1 MKLSDLKVGE
11 KLGISVYLLKV
22 IRIIGVNHPVT
33 FILGDKDGH
42 INDIISNITETYIEF
57 GYRKWRVDIS
67 LLYEKGL
74 LEKEFELPAKWYV
87 LPKTIFNLNI
97 VKNYFI
103 NKGIE
108 KYNAYSITYE
118 DNAYDSDDVYYT
130 HSKNVNKAVYTEI
143 TFEQFKKY
151 VLKESMIENNKLPE
165 KWYIKRKE
173 DNYEVVNN
181 WFNNNAGHKKK
192 HSSVTGILFYPNC
205 STSTFQQAL
214 LEGYKE
220 LTFEEF
226 KDYVLNKKQQKVM
239 FTKQDWIERKCV
251 IKFDSS
257 KRAITTKFLKECNK
271 DNSSYEGIK
280 PYIVSTVN
288 RVGFWGA
295 FDAIPDN
302 LPVVTINELLNPNN
316 MVENKKIV
324 GYKVIGSLQLT
335 KEEEQKVIS
344 GLALTLDRAKH
355 PEAFEPIYEENLE
368 LGGYKLEFT
377 KTTMKFDGATFKKA
391 ELEILEEVLED
402 NSNIHITLKSI
413 PVNLEML
420 KKIIKNFK

>member
-22 IRIIGVNHPVT
+22 IRIIGVNHPIT
-33 FILGDKDGH
+33 YILEDKDGH

-57 GYRKWRVDIS
+57 GVIKWRVDIS
-67 LLYEKGL
+67 LLYEKGV
-74 LEKEFELPAKWYV
+74 LEKEVQFEV
-87 LPKTIFNLNI
+87 
-97 VKNYFI
+97 
-103 NKGIE
+103 
-108 KYNAYSITYE
+108 
-118 DNAYDSDDVYYT
+118 
-130 HSKNVNKAVYTEI
+130 
-143 TFEQFKKY
+143 
-151 VLKESMIENNKLPE
+151 PE
-165 KWYIKRKE
+165 KWYIKRHL

-205 STSTFQQAL
+205 STSTFQEAL
-214 LEGYKE
+214 QQGYKE
-220 LTFEEF
+220 ITFEEF
-226 KDYVLNKKQQKVM
+226 KEYVLNKKQQKVM

-251 IKFDSS
+251 IKFEAN
-257 KRAITTKFLKECNK
+257 KREITSKFLKECNAE
-271 DNSSYEGIK
+271 NSVYGGTK
-280 PYIVSTVN
+280 KYIFSNTVKK
-288 RVGFWGA
+288 GFWNC
-295 FDAIPDN
+295 DDYIPEG
-302 LPVVTINELLNPNN
+302 LPIVTIDELLNPNN

-324 GYKVIGSLQLT
+324 GYKTIGNLVLT
-335 KEEEQKVIS
+335 KEETEAASEGKLIINKS
-344 GLALTLDRAKH
+344 LH

-413 PVNLEML
+413 PVDLEML

>member
-11 KLGISVYLLKV
+11 KCSSNLFIGCKCISHNQRMGDIGSLNIKSIDENL
-22 IRIIGVNHPVT
+22 IILSTGCSVS
-33 FILGDKDGH
+33 IK
-42 INDIISNITETYIEF
+42 EM
-57 GYRKWRVDIS
+57 
-67 LLYEKGL
+67 YEKGL
-74 LEKEFELPAKWYV
+74 LEKEFELPKNWYV
-87 LPKTIFNLNI
+87 CPQTTDNLNI
-97 VKNYFI
+97 LKNYFN
-103 NKGIE
+103 NKGIS
-108 KYNAYSITYE
+108 KYNSYVITYE
-118 DNAYDSDDVYYT
+118 DNIYDSDDIYHT
-130 HSKNVNKAVYTEI
+130 HSVEINKSIYKEI

-151 VLKESMIENNKLPE
+151 VLKENMVENNKLPE
-165 KWYIKRKE
+165 KWYIKRHL

-226 KDYVLNKKQQKVM
+226 KDYVLNKKQQKIM

-251 IKFDSS
+251 IKFDAS
-257 KRAITTKFLKECNK
+257 KREITNKFLKECNEK
-271 DNSSYEGIK
+271 NSSYMSNTA
-280 PYIVSTVN
+280 YIFSDVN
-288 RVGFWGA
+288 HLGYWGYS
-295 FDAIPDN
+295 FQVPDN
-302 LPVVTINELLNPNN
+302 LPVVTIDELLNPNN

-324 GYKVIGSLQLT
+324 GYKNIGSLKLT
-335 KEEEQKVIS
+335 VEEEQKVLN
-344 GLALTLDRAKH
+344 GLPLTIDRAKH
-355 PEAFEPIYEENLE
+355 PEAFKPIYEENLE

-377 KTTMKFDGATFKKA
+377 KTTMKFDNSTFKKA

-402 NSNIHITLKSI
+402 NSQIHITLKSI
-413 PVNLEML
+413 PVNLELL